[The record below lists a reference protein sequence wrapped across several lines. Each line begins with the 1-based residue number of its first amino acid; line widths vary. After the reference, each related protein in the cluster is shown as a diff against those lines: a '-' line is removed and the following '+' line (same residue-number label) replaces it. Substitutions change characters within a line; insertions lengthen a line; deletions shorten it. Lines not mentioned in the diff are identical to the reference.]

1 MNGALRL
8 GLAHARHNLGRVLL
22 LSSLVFLSLTLPL
35 GTNSVSSRFA
45 TEVRARAAGTPLTI
59 GARGSRFDLVMACL
73 YFRDA
78 RADDILL
85 RDVRPLATEGAA
97 TVIPLRIGH
106 SARGLPLVATVPDYH
121 QFRAHTLRSGR
132 LPQRVGEVVVGS
144 AAARRLDVSVDN
156 LLASDPRGMFD
167 IARSTTLQLR
177 VVGILARTH
186 TPDDN
191 VVFTDLRTAW
201 VLEGYG
207 HAHAA
212 SSAVPDSLKMEA
224 GQSGPILSEALA
236 LDATVSPADAGRF
249 HLHAA
254 EDSLPLSGAIVAPES
269 EKAMSLLKARINASG
284 RMQAVVPLHVVEEM
298 LTHVGRVQALV
309 NAISFVLA
317 IATIAALLVVA
328 KLAATI
334 RHRETLTLV
343 RIGASKGFV
352 VTVFL
357 WEYVIVLLLGGAAAL
372 AVWAVVLTLG
382 ADLVKLL

>member
-1 MNGALRL
+1 
-8 GLAHARHNLGRVLL
+8 
-22 LSSLVFLSLTLPL
+22 
-35 GTNSVSSRFA
+35 
-45 TEVRARAAGTPLTI
+45 
-59 GARGSRFDLVMACL
+59 MACL

-78 RADDILL
+78 RADDIAL
-85 RDVRPLATEGAA
+85 RDVRQFATEGTA

-121 QFRAHTLRSGR
+121 QFRTHTLRSGR
-132 LPQRVGEVVVGS
+132 LPQRVGEVVIGAG
-144 AAARRLDVSVDN
+144 AAGRLNIAVND
-156 LLASDPRGMFD
+156 LLGSDPRDMFD
-167 IARSTTLQLR
+167 IARTATLQLR

-186 TPDDN
+186 TSDDD
-191 VVFTDLRTAW
+191 VLFTDLRTAW

-212 SSAVPDSLKMEA
+212 ASAVPGSLMVES
-224 GQSGPILSEALA
+224 GQSGPVLSEALA
-236 LDATVSPADAGRF
+236 LDATVAPADAGRF

-254 EDSLPLSGAIVAPES
+254 EDSLPLSGAIVAPNS
-269 EKAMSLLKARINASG
+269 EKAMSLLKARINASSG
-284 RMQAVVPLHVVEEM
+284 MQAVVPLQVVEEM

-309 NAISFVLA
+309 NAISVVLA

-352 VTVFL
+352 ATLFL
-357 WEYVIVLLLGGAAAL
+357 WEYVIVLVLGGAATLFAWTVVL
-372 AVWAVVLTLG
+372 AVG
-382 ADLVKLL
+382 ADLVKLM